1 MDYVL
6 IRLEV
11 LLEDTFAVLAQ
22 KKPWHLQAVRN
33 IVPTVGISQGQ
44 NPSRKSNQ
52 DCLQTV
58 QQQVSTTPSP
68 MPVSSAVG
76 MKASAAK
83 ATLPQAATAKPVMAF
98 SQSQEISNPSQPSIF
113 SAAQK
118 PPPLRKNRPRKPSQP
133 QHPVPANLQYQNLID
148 ILCLLIN
155 HEFLTTSNQRQHS
168 AQSRRRITS
177 CSSPG
182 WCCRSPRIFSAKAPT
197 AAERGS

>member
-58 QQQVSTTPSP
+58 QQQISTTPSP

-76 MKASAAK
+76 IKASAAK
-83 ATLPQAATAKPVMAF
+83 AG
-98 SQSQEISNPSQPSIF
+98 PSHKLQP
-113 SAAQK
+113 
-118 PPPLRKNRPRKPSQP
+118 PNR
-133 QHPVPANLQYQNLID
+133 
-148 ILCLLIN
+148 
-155 HEFLTTSNQRQHS
+155 
-168 AQSRRRITS
+168 
-177 CSSPG
+177 
-182 WCCRSPRIFSAKAPT
+182 
-197 AAERGS
+197 

>member
-58 QQQVSTTPSP
+58 QQQVSTTPSL

-83 ATLPQAATAKPVMAF
+83 SDRPTSCNRQTGDGVFTISGDLKFFAT
-98 SQSQEISNPSQPSIF
+98 IIF
-113 SAAQK
+113 SSSTKASSSTKTSPTKALTTTTSSPSKSPVPK
-118 PPPLRKNRPRKPSQP
+118 PHRHPLPPYQPRK
-133 QHPVPANLQYQNLID
+133 
-148 ILCLLIN
+148 
-155 HEFLTTSNQRQHS
+155 FLTTSNQRQHS
-168 AQSRRRITS
+168 A
-177 CSSPG
+177 
-182 WCCRSPRIFSAKAPT
+182 
-197 AAERGS
+197 